1 MDEFMTGFGIIAM
14 KCREFYRM
22 LSLDGDADLDLVD
35 SYNPFTKGVTLNIRP
50 PKKSWRS
57 IMQLSGGEKTL
68 SSLAFVF
75 AIHHFRPSP
84 MYLMDEID
92 AALDTRNVTI
102 VGNLIQHLSDHTQFI
117 VISLRESMF
126 RLCNRLVGIYKVE
139 DCTGFMVIN
148 NITILNQIQM
158 SILLQIIVNCKLNFQ
173 YTREDSNL
181 VEVIMKN
188 QIFIENPIIMP
199 ICDES
204 TSNIDND
211 ISSSSSSSPPPSKK
225 TKIQ

>member
-1 MDEFMTGFGIIAM
+1 
-14 KCREFYRM
+14 
-22 LSLDGDADLDLVD
+22 
-35 SYNPFTKGVTLNIRP
+35 
-50 PKKSWRS
+50 
-57 IMQLSGGEKTL
+57 MQLSGGEKTL

-148 NITILNQIQM
+148 NINNTQPNSNEHPPSNNRKL
-158 SILLQIIVNCKLNFQ
+158 LNFQ